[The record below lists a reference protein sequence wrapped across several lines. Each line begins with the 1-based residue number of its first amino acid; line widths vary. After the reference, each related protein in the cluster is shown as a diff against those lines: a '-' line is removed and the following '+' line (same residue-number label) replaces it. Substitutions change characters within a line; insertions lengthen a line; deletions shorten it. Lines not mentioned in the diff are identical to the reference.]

1 MIASHRGLEVSPNA
15 GFECVSS
22 SSFAGMASIANE
34 KYVALTTYKKDGSTK
49 TLPVWIADFGDGQV
63 GFTTS
68 SSSYKVIRINNDPR
82 VILQPSDS
90 RGTVKDGT
98 EPVTGAAAVKTGADF
113 DTYASMVKKKYGVQY
128 GAMKLVGKLMSLIGR
143 GSGTDAAVV
152 ITLD

>member
-1 MIASHRGLEVSPNA
+1 
-15 GFECVSS
+15 
-22 SSFAGMASIANE
+22 MASITDA

-49 TLPVWIADFGDGQV
+49 TLPVWIADFGDGHV

-90 RGTVKDGT
+90 RGNVQDGT
-98 EPVTGAAAVKTGADF
+98 EPVTGSAEVKTGAEF
-113 DTYASMVKKKYGVQY
+113 DSYAAIVKKKYGMQY
-128 GAMKLVGKLMSLIGR
+128 HAMKLVGQFMSVIGR

-152 ITLD
+152 VTLD

>member
-1 MIASHRGLEVSPNA
+1 
-15 GFECVSS
+15 
-22 SSFAGMASIANE
+22 MASIADE

-49 TLPVWIADFGDGQV
+49 TLPVWIADFGDGQI

-90 RGTVKDGT
+90 RGKVKDGT
-98 EPVTGAAAVKTGADF
+98 EPVAGAAVVKSGAEF
-113 DTYASMVKKKYGVQY
+113 EPYASMVKKKYGIQY
-128 GAMKLVGKLMSLIGR
+128 GAMKLVGQLMGLIGK
-143 GSGTDAAVV
+143 GSGTDTAVV